1 MSAPIKVG
9 LVGAGY
15 IGSRHL
21 NALLHIK
28 EAHVVGF
35 YDRNPQRHLLAQEKQ
50 ITLFPSYEALLDAV
64 DAVWI
69 CTSTSTH
76 YALAEMALRAQ
87 RHVFIEKPFA
97 TQLKQAESL
106 LRLKEE
112 AGVQVMI
119 GHVERFN
126 PAYQVVKKLVHG
138 LQIAEFYRLA
148 PWTPRGA
155 DVSVIY
161 DLMFHDIDLAIDLF
175 GSLPTRAVGK
185 FLKPRTATGD
195 TVSAFLEF
203 QDGRMAYLISSRVAP
218 YRQRK
223 ARLFIPDQW
232 IEADWLTKTL
242 QAWEY
247 HQGDPQPITLPAVPQ
262 QDALYEEDKHFI
274 HCLLA
279 QESPLITM
287 EHAYTVLEV
296 AHEIESVYRR
306 IWY

>member
-1 MSAPIKVG
+1 MATPIKVG
-9 LVGAGY
+9 VVGVGY

-21 NALLHIK
+21 DALLRIQ

-35 YDRNPQRHLLAQEKQ
+35 YDRNPQRYFLAQEKQ
-50 ITLFPSYEALLDAV
+50 ITHFPSYDALLDAV
-64 DAVWI
+64 DAVWV
-69 CTSTSTH
+69 CTDTSSH
-76 YALAEMALRAQ
+76 YALAQKALRAQ
-87 RHVFIEKPFA
+87 RHVFIEKPFV

-126 PAYQVVKKLVHG
+126 PAYQVVKKFAHD
-138 LQIAEFYRLA
+138 LQMAEFYRLA

-161 DLMFHDIDLAIDLF
+161 DLMLHDMDLAFDLF
-175 GSLPTRAVGK
+175 GSLPTRVTGK
-185 FLKPRTATGD
+185 FIRHRTSTGD
-195 TVSAFLEF
+195 TAWAFLEF
-203 QDGRMAYLISSRVAP
+203 QDGKTAYFISSRVAP
-218 YRQRK
+218 YRERK
-223 ARLFIPDQW
+223 ARLFTRNQW

-247 HQGDPQPITLPAVPQ
+247 HQGDPQPISLPAVPT

-279 QESPLITM
+279 QEPPLITM
-287 EHAYTVLEV
+287 EGAYAVLEI

-306 IWY
+306 IWS